1 MLRTHLSFRSV
12 TLLDPDSDRLPGGGR
27 VAELLVARLPS
38 HGFQP
43 KTGLEEDWG
52 WRVDIANDAFQLWIG
67 CGGRHE
73 TEDGHLCFIE
83 PSKPFVRRWFKKIAT
98 TETVERLAKA
108 MEAILTTDGQVTE
121 LSWWTEEE
129 LAQVRWP

>member
-12 TLLDPDSDRLPGGGR
+12 TLLDPDSDRPPGGGR
-27 VAELLVARLPS
+27 VAELLAARLPN

-43 KTGLEEDWG
+43 KSSLGEDWG
-52 WRVDIANDAFQLWIG
+52 WRIDIANDAFPLWIG
-67 CGGRHE
+67 CGGRDE

-83 PSKPFVRRWFKKIAT
+83 PSKPFVTRWFKKIAT

-108 MEAILTTDGQVTE
+108 MEAILAVDGQVTD
-121 LSWWTEEE
+121 LRWWTEEE
-129 LAQVRWP
+129 LRQIRGR